1 MLEKITESAENLRTL
16 IRVRK
21 FFKSKYY
28 MNNQLANFDRVFR
41 LNMHYNWKMV
51 ELSTIILT
59 TLIFKICMKP
69 GMVLCIALMPVRF
82 QNRAKIGKLN
92 IVALLNPNPN
102 ANVVK
107 PNPRFVAKIM
117 VVPQHIQDFNV

>member
-1 MLEKITESAENLRTL
+1 
-16 IRVRK
+16 
-21 FFKSKYY
+21 
-28 MNNQLANFDRVFR
+28 
-41 LNMHYNWKMV
+41 MV

-82 QNRAKIGKLN
+82 QNRARIGKLN

-117 VVPQHIQDFNV
+117 VVPRHIQDFNV

>member
-1 MLEKITESAENLRTL
+1 
-16 IRVRK
+16 
-21 FFKSKYY
+21 
-28 MNNQLANFDRVFR
+28 
-41 LNMHYNWKMV
+41 MV

-69 GMVLCIALMPVRF
+69 EMVLCIALMPVRF
-82 QNRAKIGKLN
+82 QNHAKIGKLN

-107 PNPRFVAKIM
+107 QNPRFVAKIM
-117 VVPQHIQDFNV
+117 VVPRHIQDFNV